1 MPAARWPPCRL
12 RQKHERSVNKTSP
25 RTTPPTVAVTRS
37 EDSEG
42 PLSHHLRAGGA
53 RVVNWRVARIAP
65 PRDPAPLRDALARLG
80 DYDWIAF
87 TSVNAVE
94 AVTNELADF
103 TPGPRV
109 AAVGEATADA
119 LRRADWPVDL
129 IPAEADA
136 AHLASTLLD
145 LGTRPERV
153 LFPASAIARPTLV
166 NALRACGVTVDQV
179 DAYDLADIPAPVD
192 TWRAA
197 LMNKDVDAVT
207 FASPSAVARLRKI
220 LGDDAFGRLADL
232 VITAIG
238 DTTAAAARD
247 NALAVTAVARPSS
260 LENLAAVTLAAL
272 GARDSSSMKGTS
284 P

>member
-1 MPAARWPPCRL
+1 
-12 RQKHERSVNKTSP
+12 VNKKPQSK
-25 RTTPPTVAVTRS
+25 TPPTVAVTRS
-37 EDSEG
+37 EDADG

-65 PRDPAPLRDALARLG
+65 PRDLTPLRNALARLG

-87 TSVNAVE
+87 TSVNTVE

-153 LFPASAIARPTLV
+153 LFPASAIAQPTLV

-179 DAYDLADIPAPVD
+179 EAYDLVDTPVPAD
-192 TWRAA
+192 TWRTA
-197 LMNKDVDAVT
+197 LANGDVDAVT
-207 FASPSAVARLRKI
+207 FASPSAVVRLRKI
-220 LGDDAFGRLADL
+220 LGDAMFAKLADL

-238 DTTAAAARD
+238 DTTAAAVRD

-272 GARDSSSMKGTS
+272 AARSSSAMKGIS